1 MASTTKEKMFFR
13 KKKKEFSN
21 SGNYSFGQSLLSF
34 GQKGKRKAEDA
45 FSYIL
50 NTWSVSSSTAS
61 SNKRQVNIDSVIR
74 NSTAMSCIEK
84 KASTIGQLEFDI
96 FFEDEEG
103 DLVSY
108 KHSKKKFT
116 RAKRIYAK
124 QIYQL
129 LCYPNEVQTSS
140 SFLRQLSMSL
150 DLYGEAYIYF
160 EREDD
165 TKIEQLPTAMY
176 ILDPIYIQSVATNS
190 KYPKYQINSANGS
203 TDAFINLDPTPNGT
217 YLTYF
222 NIGKIVKLPL
232 QGIAGIN
239 TSVSS
244 PDLFELSNGADAL
257 CSQVLINSAKVTK
270 VFSTPNRLTEDQAKN
285 LKKNLEESLTNIY
298 SKEKT
303 NVGGVAIL
311 SEDSKL
317 DNMPM
322 PSIQDTDLREMQDQ
336 SMARICGLYGV
347 PKDLLSI
354 GDSKFNDSK
363 VSWNQFNST
372 VIFPIIKMVEE
383 VLNRQLFR
391 NNKELFLKFDIENLI
406 KGDLIDQANQLSVLV
421 GKGII
426 TPNEARKQLGKNAIE
441 DEEADKLQFG
451 SSSKADDI
459 IVGSSPQDTG
469 GGGNTAPTQ
478 NIGKK

>member
-1 MASTTKEKMFFR
+1 MIF
-13 KKKKEFSN
+13 KKKKEFNN
-21 SGNYSFGQSLLSF
+21 SGNYSFGQSFLSF
-34 GQKGKRKAEDA
+34 GRRGKQKTEDA
-45 FSYIL
+45 FNYIL
-50 NTWSVSSSTAS
+50 NTWSVTSSSTS
-61 SNKRQVNIDSVIR
+61 SNRRQVNIDSVIR

-84 KASTIGQLEFDI
+84 KASTIGQLDFDI
-96 FFEDEEG
+96 FYEDEEG

-108 KHSKKKFT
+108 KQNKKSFT
-116 RAKRIYAK
+116 RAKRNFAK
-124 QIYQL
+124 HIYQL
-129 LCYPNEVQTSS
+129 LCYPNEVQSSS

-160 EREDD
+160 ERKDD
-165 TKIEQLPTAMY
+165 AKIEELPIAMY
-176 ILDPIYIQSVATNS
+176 ILDPMYIQSVATNS
-190 KYPKYQINSANGS
+190 RYPKYQINSGNGS
-203 TDAFINLDPTPNGT
+203 TNAFINLPETPNGT

-222 NIGKIVKLPL
+222 NIGKVVKLPL
-232 QGIAGIN
+232 QAISGIN

-257 CSQVLINSAKVTK
+257 ASQVLINSAKVTK
-270 VFSTPNRLTEDQAKN
+270 VFSTPNRLTEEQAKN

-317 DNMPM
+317 ENMPM
-322 PSIQDTDLREMQDQ
+322 PSIQDTDLRELQKQAME
-336 SMARICGLYGV
+336 RICGLYGV
-347 PKDLLSI
+347 PKDLISL

-372 VIFPIIKMVEE
+372 VIFPIIKMIEE

-391 NNKELFLKFDIENLI
+391 NNKELFLKFNIDNLI
-406 KGDLIDQANQLSVLV
+406 KGDLIDQANQVSLLV
-421 GKGII
+421 GKTIM
-426 TPNEARKQLGKNAIE
+426 TPNEARKEFGKNAIK
-441 DEEADKLQFG
+441 DEEADKLQFA
-451 SSSKADDI
+451 SSPSRNDDI
-459 IVGSSPQDTG
+459 VKGSSPQGTG
-469 GGGNTAPTQ
+469 GGGNTMPSQ

>member
-1 MASTTKEKMFFR
+1 ML
-13 KKKKEFSN
+13 
-21 SGNYSFGQSLLSF
+21 NYL
-34 GQKGKRKAEDA
+34 
-45 FSYIL
+45 
-50 NTWSVSSSTAS
+50 
-61 SNKRQVNIDSVIR
+61 
-74 NSTAMSCIEK
+74 
-84 KASTIGQLEFDI
+84 
-96 FFEDEEG
+96 
-103 DLVSY
+103 
-108 KHSKKKFT
+108 
-116 RAKRIYAK
+116 
-124 QIYQL
+124 
-129 LCYPNEVQTSS
+129 
-140 SFLRQLSMSL
+140 
-150 DLYGEAYIYF
+150 
-160 EREDD
+160 
-165 TKIEQLPTAMY
+165 
-176 ILDPIYIQSVATNS
+176 
-190 KYPKYQINSANGS
+190 
-203 TDAFINLDPTPNGT
+203 
-217 YLTYF
+217 
-222 NIGKIVKLPL
+222 L

-298 SKEKT
+298 SKERT

-317 DNMPM
+317 ENMPM

-441 DEEADKLQFG
+441 DEEADKLQFA
-451 SSSKADDI
+451 SSSKNEDI
-459 IVGSSPQDTG
+459 VAGSSPQDTG